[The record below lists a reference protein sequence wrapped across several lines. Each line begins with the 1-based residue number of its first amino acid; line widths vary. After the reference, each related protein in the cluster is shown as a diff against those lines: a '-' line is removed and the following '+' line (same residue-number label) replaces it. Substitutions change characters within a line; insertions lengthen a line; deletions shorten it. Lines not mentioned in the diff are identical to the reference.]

1 MPNRVKE
8 RKGSGFV
15 TFRTSSIARILAFGL
30 AVGFSAASAARAAE
44 PVDSRALPAPGAR
57 GEMPVATDVRV
68 GGNDKQTRFV
78 IDLSQ
83 KIDLAAFTLAD
94 PYRVV
99 VDLPQVTFKLPAKA
113 GEHGRG
119 LVKAFRYGLI
129 MQGGSRIVLDTKG
142 PVRVDKAFTI
152 AAAGGQP
159 ARLVLDLAATDRDSF
174 LRNIALNSKPPRA
187 ATHSN
192 DAPPKDTGDPRPLIV
207 LDPGHGG
214 IDTGT
219 KGLNGENEKDVVLAF
234 AQSLR
239 DRLSRSGKYRVALTR
254 DDDTFIPLNERV
266 RFARQRG
273 AALFISIHADSI
285 PRREGQAEGATL
297 YTLSEHASDA
307 EAARLAEAEN
317 RADVIAGV
325 DLTAEPDDVANI
337 LVDLAQ
343 RETKTFSL
351 QFARSAVAELKSTAR
366 LHKNP
371 MKAAGFVVLRAPD
384 VPSVLVELGYMSTK
398 DDLKL
403 LTSPAWRAK
412 TADAL
417 AQGVDTF
424 FGARMAGA
432 GGGGR

>member
-1 MPNRVKE
+1 M
-8 RKGSGFV
+8 
-15 TFRTSSIARILAFGL
+15 TFRTFTIAFALAL
-30 AVGFSAASAARAAE
+30 SLVPAARAAE
-44 PVDSRALPAPGAR
+44 PVDSRALPPPGAR
-57 GEMPVATDVRV
+57 TELPVATDVRV
-68 GGNDKQTRFV
+68 GGDDKQTRFV
-78 IDLSQ
+78 IDLTQ

-99 VDLPQVTFKLPAKA
+99 IDLPQVTFKLPAKA
-113 GEHGRG
+113 GDQGRG

-142 PVRVDKAFTI
+142 PVRIDKAFTL
-152 AAAGGQP
+152 AAADGQP

-174 LRNIALNSKPPRA
+174 LRNIALTSKPQRTTA
-187 ATHSN
+187 RSN
-192 DAPPKDTGDPRPLIV
+192 EPPVKDSDPRPLIV

-219 KGLNGENEKDVVLAF
+219 KGLNGENEKEIVLAF
-234 AQSLR
+234 AQVLR
-239 DRLSRSGKYRVALTR
+239 DRLTGGGKYRVVLTR
-254 DDDTFIPLNERV
+254 DDDTFIPLNDRV

-273 AALFISIHADSI
+273 AALFISLHADSI
-285 PRREGQAEGATL
+285 PKREGQAEGATV

-351 QFARSAVAELKSTAR
+351 QFARSAVTELKTTAR
-366 LHKNP
+366 LHRHPLKS
-371 MKAAGFVVLRAPD
+371 AGFVVLRAPD

-398 DDLKL
+398 DDLKQ

-417 AQGVDTF
+417 AQAVDAF
-424 FGARMAGA
+424 FGPRLAGA
-432 GGGGR
+432 GGRAR